1 VAVKPLA
8 TGSSAF
14 STFFQTL
21 PRLFAVIRRMQ
32 PTWHLPSLA
41 AVSDDFLRQHGIRGL
56 IWDVDGTL
64 TGDRKQALET
74 KAEADFRRL
83 IGTPGLAHVVLSNSS
98 EERYRELGTMFPELP
113 ILRAYREK
121 DAVLFRRLQG
131 TSDSWTAGQLGEALE
146 RGAVMIR
153 KPSKDLV
160 DYALRELKLAAA
172 EVAMVGDQYMTD
184 VAGANYG
191 GVRSIKLPTLAPE
204 TFRVSVKVSQNLEK
218 AIYAVFHGGKGS

>member
-1 VAVKPLA
+1 MKALA

-21 PRLFAVIRRMQ
+21 PRLFSVIRRMK
-32 PTWHLPSLA
+32 PTWHLPSLG
-41 AVSDDFLRQHGIRGL
+41 AVNDDFLRQHGIRGL

-64 TGDRKQALET
+64 TGDRKPSLDPRA
-74 KAEADFRRL
+74 ADDFRRL
-83 IGTPGLAHVVLSNSS
+83 ITTSGLKHVVLSNSS
-98 EERYRELGTMFPELP
+98 EERFRELGTMFPELP

-121 DAVLFRRLQG
+121 GDVLHRRLQG
-131 TSDSWTAGQLGEALE
+131 SNDSWTPAQLEAALG

-153 KPSKDLV
+153 KPSRELV
-160 DYALRELKLAAA
+160 DYALGELGLAAGD
-172 EVAMVGDQYMTD
+172 VAMVGDQYMTD

-204 TFRVSVKVSQNLEK
+204 TFRTSVKLSQNIEK
-218 AIYAVFHGGKGS
+218 AIFAIIHGGKGS